1 MEDNVQLREEEI
13 VGDEVVLSD
22 IYPKTNTSSVVDDI
36 SGTTLNETL
45 DRIQE
50 KINNKLSRVVNS
62 VNGRTGVVVL
72 DSEDVGLGN
81 VDNVSFSDIKGWVI
95 NLLVSEF
102 ANKRIALLNSL
113 DEADAIANENKEA
126 NRDRPFFA
134 QSGYL
139 NLRDKK
145 SYIGYFYYDD
155 SVKKLKITYR
165 SINTIG
171 STDGSL
177 IYDTSVGNLMVRIK
191 STEKALRVS
200 QDLSDPGL
208 YIDKSNM
215 MPTIRYF
222 DGVWGRIDANYT
234 PDVDQT
240 SKPSGR
246 GDTKT
251 EYKYRTA
258 LKGFCP
264 DTTVELAA
272 ETCQHIIIRFH
283 SDNYKLCRDEYD
295 KYMDDSSHPRGDL
308 YEGYY
313 IGDRA
318 FDEHQDGAI
327 NFATYKSGSSTG
339 SSSYDI
345 YPYKKEGQFSSSVI
359 LYGER
364 PQGVYKL
371 HTAESSTQIYSRD
384 LYNKEYVILRTEL
397 GTLKPDELIYCAFRS
412 PIDDNGKQIV
422 NGERY
427 RPSGINLETLEFLT
441 NRQPAFGIVHRYP
454 NTDPSRLV
462 VVDFYEQEIY
472 PGWSL
477 EYSGKTGTKSLEV
490 KVSKAKVPT
499 TSAGGLLEWNNFS
512 GLQTISANNYDDAV
526 IGSDG
531 YKKLMTEPATWSY
544 NWMNYYE
551 YDTIGGT
558 YTLLGDIYPNMTE
571 TIGLYGYFKIEKR
584 YLRSKK
590 YAEFVTTGKYAPS
603 EEQRSVIS
611 PNENEDELPPIDNIY
626 TQDENKFNQF
636 LNLMK
641 YEAFL
646 EEPRQFDTKYV
657 WGGKEISELDYVDTG
672 DRNLEN
678 YYEYAKKLMT
688 YSVFY
693 TDESTPVYA
702 PECYKNHQYI
712 TKTIYDEAKTA
723 IPFKRTTTVAGQT
736 VTELNEYYEYVNG
749 LIDRHRYMMLPSGP
763 TKVYDNDYSRTGG
776 LFINPDASLCIIPKQ
791 LCFFDSGQDTAE
803 YEDWPDLSEILNNW
817 RPSLPKTRYSESSTN
832 HKNPDI
838 EPNTS
843 SETNGSKGMKDD
855 DCYIGIN
862 LMKGLKWYPGRF
874 SYRKL
879 TQKPDNW
886 DVNDGYKNYYY
897 ESDAYDP
904 PQYMHVEGVPS
915 DSSSADTLV
924 APDFDTGTY
933 YELIDGAAP
942 NHMTGNKYYSY
953 NLSGLRVIGNYDDFD
968 QTKVDYTWIGMNYGE
983 YESRYKIDTTKERNL
998 DFNVAGGIMHS
1009 GGLSV
1014 NVGQFLEIDPGRYD
1028 RNYANWYD
1036 HGKIN
1041 VRIGK
1046 GLQEEPIT
1054 YDSQNRQI
1062 TGNRIQL
1069 ALDSES
1075 GFNFNSD
1082 GQLTLKNVKI
1092 TTLDF
1097 VDTYDTHFLYDP
1109 LPDFPFKSST
1119 SYNNVTFQIGRG
1131 LKLVTDETRAR
1142 DFDSLMDSMTVVQ
1155 LEIFLDCADEQIG
1168 RINQKIAKRKS
1179 LCKKDDVAL
1188 AADTEAIKRV
1198 QAYHPAREKD
1208 TDLPYYWL
1216 SLNDMI
1222 QWAIDNSV
1230 DGVGSDDRGPTSEN
1244 STSIPRDVATM
1255 TLRTFKDNV
1264 AYRWITMD
1272 QSQLMNRIGCYK
1284 SETLKMITPYTE
1296 ENTAPLAVM
1305 LTYYNLTDLDE
1316 TPYESVVR
1324 KAHNKIVDLY
1334 TYYLN
1339 DATFDHNW
1347 ETNPITY
1354 NGTTYNGP
1362 IPLIQDICKDIRK
1375 AFADTA
1381 LNPKSFDDQLSG
1393 DESLHISADSLS
1405 ELWLDIVEHGGS
1417 SKSGYKT
1424 AQQWLDDSSIG
1435 LTKKE
1440 IKTSIDE
1447 LASGDDYGWK
1457 ERAKIFQERL
1467 QGDDVQNVVTVR
1479 DTVGLVVHKISL
1491 AYLKL
1496 VTTETQTISSTDIT
1510 KTTYNELTTQ
1520 PSDWNDAASL
1530 NKYCVK
1536 YLPTTAYSA
1545 YEANKYYRAT
1555 ATAFE
1560 LIGSAPTLWD
1570 KSCFKFYEKSNN
1582 YKHLAKGTTF
1592 VQNTY
1597 YKMTEVSFTK
1607 LTSSTFDDE
1616 TYVGTGDNY
1625 AVFPPTD
1632 DDWTG
1637 KAVNDQTTTTTSNS
1651 PKVYYSQSDNTGTS
1665 IYGKSSSQSSAKAD
1679 SVSYYSASSEYA
1691 EAYQNTIKN
1700 RKTGISST
1708 DISAATTDA
1717 TKLNNWKNTWPQYWT
1732 EASLP
1737 YPTLAQAGYT
1747 KMPYFVKGMFYEKH
1761 EPTGTQEVQVLQDI
1775 ISISDDKLKKDEYTQ
1790 NRAVSPSPNWEQNT
1804 YYSKTDT
1811 YEYLAIY
1818 EEPGDW
1824 ASMNWSTNDKYYNYK
1839 YQLITTNPGGFL
1851 PNLYYTRRPKTEYN
1865 VLTEKPVDWDTPEGY
1880 QKYYTRTAG
1889 SQVKIRTDVTNATW
1903 LDNGERLTP
1912 AEQYNTWVVVK
1923 TDENVHA
1930 GLDGFVGEDLNTL
1943 MLYVLGRKWSMKEM
1957 LSRASSESAW
1967 ITWTKDIKDEEESS
1981 ST

>member
-1 MEDNVQLREEEI
+1 MEVPRMEDNVQLREEEI

-134 QSGYL
+134 QSGYS

-208 YIDKSNM
+208 YIDKSNV

-222 DGVWGRIDANYT
+222 DGVWGRIDSNYT

-240 SKPSGR
+240 DTPSGS
-246 GDTKT
+246 TNNT

-258 LKGFCP
+258 IKGFCP
-264 DTTVELAA
+264 DTTIGLDARE
-272 ETCQHIIIRFH
+272 CQHIILRFH
-283 SDNYKLCRDEYD
+283 SDKYMVNRDEYD
-295 KYMDDSSHPRGDL
+295 KYTADSLSYGDL

-318 FDEHQDGAI
+318 FDEHQNGTI
-327 NFATYKSGSSTG
+327 NFETGHSSHN
-339 SSSYDI
+339 I
-345 YPYKKEGQFSSSVI
+345 KPYKNTGQFDPSVI
-359 LYGER
+359 LYGQRE
-364 PQGVYKL
+364 QGIYYLTTEETTQNVYQRSMKN
-371 HTAESSTQIYSRD
+371 E
-384 LYNKEYVILRTEL
+384 EYVLLRTNA
-397 GTLKPDELIYCAFRS
+397 GTLQPDEVIYCAFRS
-412 PIDDNGKQIV
+412 PINGEGKQIV
-422 NGERY
+422 DGQRYLPNGVD
-427 RPSGINLETLEFLT
+427 LETLEFLT
-441 NRQPAFGIVHRYP
+441 NRTPAYGIVHRYP
-454 NTDPSRLV
+454 NADPARLV
-462 VVDFYEQEIY
+462 VIEFYEQEIH

-477 EYSGKTGTKSLEV
+477 EYSNKTGTKSLEIN
-490 KVSKAKVPT
+490 VSKAKVPT
-499 TSAGGLLEWNNFS
+499 APGGNLLKWDNFS

-526 IGSDG
+526 IGADG
-531 YKKLMTEPATWSY
+531 YRKLTSQPGDWLS

-551 YDTIGGT
+551 YDSIGVT
-558 YTLLGDIYPNMTE
+558 YDLLGDKYPNMVEDT
-571 TIGLYGYFKIEKR
+571 GLCGFFAIEKQ
-584 YLRSKK
+584 YLRTKD
-590 YAEFVTTGKYAPS
+590 YAEFVTTGKYAPTS
-603 EEQRSVIS
+603 GERSAIS
-611 PNENEDELPPIDNIY
+611 PTTSEPPSYINPYTYFEKDETTGGTNNSKL
-626 TQDENKFNQF
+626 NQF
-636 LNLMK
+636 LKLMP
-641 YEAFL
+641 YESFL
-646 EEPRQFDTKYV
+646 EEPRQFDVEYV
-657 WGGKEISELDYVDTG
+657 WGGKEFTQVAYVAES
-672 DRNLEN
+672 DRTVDNW
-678 YYEYAKKLMT
+678 YVYAQKLMT
-688 YSVFY
+688 YSVYY
-693 TDESTPVYA
+693 TDPYTPSVV
-702 PECYKNHQYI
+702 PELYKAHPYI
-712 TKTIYDEAKTA
+712 TETIYNQAAKAPDFYKTETIA
-723 IPFKRTTTVAGQT
+723 GETSTVS
-736 VTELNEYYEYVNG
+736 NDYYEYIKSLQN
-749 LIDRHRYMMLPSGP
+749 RHKYVMLPSGP
-763 TKVYDNDYSRTGG
+763 TKVYDSDYSRTGG
-776 LFINPDASLCIIPKQ
+776 LFINPDASLCIIPKN
-791 LCFFDSGQDTAE
+791 LCFYNSGPE
-803 YEDWPDLSEILNNW
+803 NPNYEQWADIDGVLNNW
-817 RPSLPKTRYSESSTN
+817 RPSLPKTRYAATDFNVKNDGVEESKTADRYNS
-832 HKNPDI
+832 
-838 EPNTS
+838 
-843 SETNGSKGMKDD
+843 NGIKDD
-855 DCYIGIN
+855 DCYVGIN
-862 LMKGLKWYPGRF
+862 LMKGLKWYPGRW
-874 SYRKL
+874 SYKLL
-879 TQKPDNW
+879 TQKPVLW
-886 DVNDGYKNYYY
+886 DDEYMNYYY
-897 ESDAYDP
+897 KSDAYNP
-904 PQYMHVEGVPS
+904 PQFVHVEGVTP
-915 DSSSADTLV
+915 DSSSATTKV
-924 APDFDTGTY
+924 APEFEAGTY
-933 YELIDGAAP
+933 YELVDGATP
-942 NHMTGNKYYSY
+942 DHMTSNKYYSY
-953 NLSGLRVIGNYDDFD
+953 NLSGLRVLGNYDDFD
-968 QTKVDYTWIGMNYGE
+968 QTKVDYSWIGMNYGE
-983 YESRYKIDTTKERNL
+983 YESRYKLDTTQERNL
-998 DFNVAGGIMHS
+998 NFNVKGGIMHS

-1014 NVGQFLEIDPGRYD
+1014 NVGKFLEIDPGRYD
-1028 RNYANWYD
+1028 RKYINWYD
-1036 HGKIN
+1036 NGKIN

-1046 GLQEEPIT
+1046 GLEEEPIV
-1054 YDSQNRQI
+1054 YDSYNRPL

-1082 GQLTLKNVKI
+1082 GKLTLKNVKI

-1109 LPDFPFKSST
+1109 LPEFPFKSST

-1168 RINQKIAKRKS
+1168 HINQKIAKRKS

-1222 QWAIDNSV
+1222 QWAIDNGV
-1230 DGVGSDDRGPTSEN
+1230 EGVGSDDHGPTSED
-1244 STSIPRDVATM
+1244 STSIPRDIASM
-1255 TLRTFKDNV
+1255 SLRTFKDNV

-1284 SETLKMITPYTE
+1284 DETLKMITPYTE

-1305 LTYYNLTDLDE
+1305 LTYYSISDLDE
-1316 TPYESVVR
+1316 TPYDSVVR

-1339 DATFDHNW
+1339 DATFDHDW
-1347 ETNPITY
+1347 VTHPITY
-1354 NGTTYNGP
+1354 NGTTYSSP
-1362 IPLIQDICKDIRK
+1362 IPLIQDICKDIRT
-1375 AFADTA
+1375 AFANTA
-1381 LNPKSFDDQLSG
+1381 LNPKSFDDKLSD

-1405 ELWLDIVEHGGS
+1405 ELWLDIVEHGGA
-1417 SKSGYKT
+1417 SKSGYHT

-1435 LTKKE
+1435 LTKRD
-1440 IKTSIDE
+1440 IVNSIDA
-1447 LASGDDYGWK
+1447 LADMDDYGWK
-1457 ERAKIFQERL
+1457 ERAKIFKERL
-1467 QGDDVQNVVTVR
+1467 HGDDVQNVVTVR
-1479 DTVGLVVHKISL
+1479 DTAGLVVHKISL

-1496 VTTETQTISSTDIT
+1496 VENKTETISSTDIT
-1510 KTTYNELTTQ
+1510 KTTYKQLTSTT
-1520 PSDWNDAASL
+1520 PPDDWNNAESL

-1536 YLPTTAYSA
+1536 YIPTKAYSA

-1570 KSCFKFYEKSNN
+1570 KSYFKFYEKSNT
-1582 YKHLAKGTTF
+1582 YKHIAKAASAPEF
-1592 VQNTY
+1592 KQNTY
-1597 YKMTEVSFTK
+1597 YKMTEVSFTQ
-1607 LTSSTFDDE
+1607 LTTSTFDDE

-1637 KAVNDQTTTTTSNS
+1637 KAVNDQTTTTTSDVTSGNRE
-1651 PKVYYSQSDNTGTS
+1651 YSRVQADVQYTYNDNG
-1665 IYGKSSSQSSAKAD
+1665 
-1679 SVSYYSASSEYA
+1679 SVVATLTP
-1691 EAYQNTIKN
+1691 N
-1700 RKTGISST
+1700 ISST

-1732 EASLP
+1732 EAPLP

-1747 KMPYFVKGMFYEKH
+1747 KMPYYVKGMFYEKQ
-1761 EPTGTQEVQVLQDI
+1761 EPTGTQEVQVLTDI
-1775 ISISDDKLKKDEYTQ
+1775 VSISDAKLTKDEYTQ
-1790 NRAVSPSPNWEQNT
+1790 NRSVSPSPNWEQNT
-1804 YYSKTDT
+1804 YYSKSIV

-1818 EEPGDW
+1818 EEPNDW
-1824 ASMNWSTNDKYYNYK
+1824 ASMNWSRDNNKYYNYK

-1851 PNLYYTRRPKTEYN
+1851 PNLYYTRRQKEEYTL
-1865 VLTEKPVDWDTPEGY
+1865 LTEKPVDWDTPEGY